1 MEVRTPAPAMSL
13 QRLALLIAVPLLLL
27 AAVHVLSQ
35 QYGTAMPAQVLRM
48 TEARLLSGDAL
59 DPAQVPG
66 ALLERAPS
74 ASAATDSAATAAPG
88 STSPSISTPTSTSL
102 ATQTPKGTATTTDHA
117 IAPPLSPEIGF
128 TQVRPR
134 EPTRVTTGRVV
145 PLPVQILDTDAPGP
159 LWFALDFKLDAPA
172 VMPYW
177 LIIQH
182 RPAASVY
189 LDGQLI
195 ANSSSGSGY
204 TAEDE
209 DDLAQRGLLL
219 AGRRLQVSI
228 PPALLPAGEHRLSL
242 RLARPGFEGAGLSA
256 PLLGPA
262 TQIRALQEGRRFWQ
276 VLRVTTALGGLVI
289 GAFML
294 MVWLALR
301 QEWLYGVTGL
311 FCLCTALLLSP
322 YLLNGAL
329 FPAPWWRVT
338 LDLADVVSKALML
351 FLVARLAGL
360 SARWPEKMAA
370 AYLVLGCVIDGA
382 AAFLGW
388 SWTDFYHPWPW
399 WALGSR
405 VVVLAAAAGLA
416 ARAALATPRRAH
428 LIGAWAVA
436 LSGWVWLY
444 VSWFALV
451 LSQQMSV
458 VDINV
463 IGHGVLIAI
472 AGVALQRRFVG
483 SLKDEAL
490 ARVRLQQA
498 LDERTRELQD
508 RWEDLQDSERQRT
521 AAQER
526 ERLLQEMHD
535 GLGSQLVTA
544 RLCAERGVSSQ
555 SLVGLLDDCI
565 REMRLTVDA
574 LAVTDG
580 DMTLL
585 LANLRHR
592 MAPRLQDAG
601 LDLDW
606 QLSDV
611 PLLPTLR
618 GTGGRELI
626 RIVQEAL
633 SNIIH
638 HAGATRVRFS
648 TRVDEARGQV
658 LLSIVDDGRG
668 FAADARPGNGL
679 RGMRRRAERIHAH
692 IDWRPPEDAPVER
705 GTELL
710 LRLPLRAPH

>member
-1 MEVRTPAPAMSL
+1 MRRIALIVALP
-13 QRLALLIAVPLLLL
+13 LALLG
-27 AAVHVLSQ
+27 AVHLLSQ
-35 QYGTAMPAQVLRM
+35 QYGTAMPSQVLRM
-48 TEARLLSGDAL
+48 TEARQLQGDAH

-66 ALLERAPS
+66 ALP
-74 ASAATDSAATAAPG
+74 TAG
-88 STSPSISTPTSTSL
+88 
-102 ATQTPKGTATTTDHA
+102 
-117 IAPPLSPEIGF
+117 PP
-128 TQVRPR
+128 V
-134 EPTRVTTGRVV
+134 GRSVE
-145 PLPVQILDTDAPGP
+145 LPVQIHETDAPGAI
-159 LWFALDFKLDAPA
+159 WFALDFRLAQHA
-172 VMPYW
+172 ESPYW
-177 LIIQH
+177 LVIQH

-195 ANSSSGSGY
+195 ANSGPGNGSV
-204 TAEDE
+204 AEDE

-228 PPALLPAGEHRLSL
+228 PPSLLPAGEHRISL

-262 TQIRALQEGRRFWQ
+262 EQIRALQEGRRFWQ
-276 VLRVTTALGGLVI
+276 VLRVTTALAGLVI

-338 LDLADVVSKALML
+338 LDLADVVSKAGLL
-351 FLVARLAGL
+351 FLVARLSGL
-360 SARWPEKMAA
+360 PARWPEKMAV
-370 AYLVLGCVIDGA
+370 AYLVLGCVIDGI

-388 SWTDFYHPWPW
+388 SWTDFHHPWPW

-405 VVVLAAAAGLA
+405 AVVLTAAAVLA
-416 ARAALATPRRAH
+416 ARAAFATRRRAH
-428 LIGAWAVA
+428 LVAACAVA

-444 VSWFALV
+444 VSGFALV
-451 LSQQMSV
+451 LSRQMSV

-463 IGHGVLIAI
+463 VGHGVLIAM

-483 SLKDEAL
+483 SLRDQAQ
-490 ARVRLQQA
+490 ARVRLEQA
-498 LDERTRELQD
+498 LDARTRELQD

-544 RLCAERGVSSQ
+544 RLCAERGVTSQ

-580 DMTLL
+580 DLTLL

-592 MAPRLQDAG
+592 MGPRLQDAG
-601 LDLDW
+601 LELDW

-658 LLSIVDDGRG
+658 LLSIVDNGCGLAVDLRQ
-668 FAADARPGNGL
+668 GNGL
-679 RGMRRRAERIHAH
+679 RGMRRRAERISAQ
-692 IDWRPPEDAPVER
+692 IEWRLPEDAPVEG

-710 LRLPLRAPH
+710 LRLPMHAPA

>member
-1 MEVRTPAPAMSL
+1 MEGRPAVATVSIR
-13 QRLALLIAVPLLLL
+13 RLVLLVALPLLTLW
-27 AAVHVLSQ
+27 AVHLFSQ
-35 QYGTAMPAQVLRM
+35 HYGTAMPPQVLRL
-48 TEARLLSGDAL
+48 TEARLLPGDAL
-59 DPAQVPG
+59 DPAQIRG
-66 ALLERAPS
+66 ALPDPRVKTGPRADPGVAGRPPEAAASSIVSRPLDPTATPTPMPS
-74 ASAATDSAATAAPG
+74 TRPTTPTVSLAPG
-88 STSPSISTPTSTSL
+88 
-102 ATQTPKGTATTTDHA
+102 H
-117 IAPPLSPEIGF
+117 
-128 TQVRPR
+128 
-134 EPTRVTTGRVV
+134 VV
-145 PLPVQILDTDAPGP
+145 ALPVQIHDTDAPGP
-159 LWFALDFKLDAPA
+159 LWFALDFRLEQAA
-172 VMPYW
+172 EVPYW
-177 LIIQH
+177 LVIQH
-182 RPAASVY
+182 RPAATVY

-195 ANSSSGSGY
+195 ATSSRGIGY
-204 TAEDE
+204 AAEDE

-219 AGRRLQVSI
+219 AGRRLQVSM
-228 PPALLPAGEHRLSL
+228 PPAMLAAGDHRLSL

-256 PLLGPA
+256 PLIGPA
-262 TQIRALQEGRRFWQ
+262 EQIRSLQEGRRFWQ
-276 VLRVTTALGGLVI
+276 VIRVTTALAGLVI

-311 FCLCTALLLSP
+311 FCFCTALLLSP

-338 LDLADVVSKALML
+338 LDLADVLSKAGLL
-351 FLVARLAGL
+351 FLVARLSGIG
-360 SARWPEKMAA
+360 SRWPEKMAL
-370 AYLVLGCVIDGA
+370 AYLVLGTVIDGA

-388 SWTDFYHPWPW
+388 SWTDFHHPWPW

-405 VVVLAAAAGLA
+405 LVVLLAAAALA
-416 ARAALATPRRAH
+416 TRAALMTGRLAH
-428 LIGAWAVA
+428 LIGACAVA

-451 LSQQMSV
+451 LSRQMSV

-463 IGHGVLIAI
+463 VGHGVLIAI

-483 SLKDEAL
+483 SLRDEAM
-490 ARVRLQQA
+490 ARVRLEQA
-498 LDERTRELQD
+498 LDARTRELQD
-508 RWEDLQDSERQRT
+508 RWEDLQDSERQRS

-544 RLCAERGVSSQ
+544 RLCAERGVPSQ
-555 SLVGLLDDCI
+555 SLVDQLDECI

-580 DMTLL
+580 DLTLL

-592 MAPRLQDAG
+592 MGPRLQDAG
-601 LDLDW
+601 LELDW
-606 QLSDV
+606 QLTDV

-658 LLSIVDDGRG
+658 LLSIIDNGRG
-668 FAADARPGNGL
+668 MAADLRQGNGL
-679 RGMRRRAERIHAH
+679 RGMRRRAERISAQ
-692 IDWRPPEDAPVER
+692 IDWRAPEDAPVEG

-710 LRLPLRAPH
+710 LCLPLRAPT

>member
-1 MEVRTPAPAMSL
+1 MEVRPAAAMVSIR
-13 QRLALLIAVPLLLL
+13 RLALLVALPLLMLGV
-27 AAVHVLSQ
+27 VHLFSQ
-35 QYGTAMPAQVLRM
+35 QYGTATPPQVLRL
-48 TEARLLSGDAL
+48 TEARLLPGDAL
-59 DPAQVPG
+59 DPAQIPG
-66 ALLERAPS
+66 ALPDARSGARLRTGP
-74 ASAATDSAATAAPG
+74 ASADSAA
-88 STSPSISTPTSTSL
+88 SSVVSR
-102 ATQTPKGTATTTDHA
+102 
-117 IAPPLSPEIGF
+117 PLSP
-128 TQVRPR
+128 TAT
-134 EPTRVTTGRVV
+134 PTPMPSTMPTTPAVPLAPGHVV
-145 PLPVQILDTDAPGP
+145 ALPVQIHDTDAPGP
-159 LWFALDFKLDAPA
+159 LWLALDFHLDRSAEA
-172 VMPYW
+172 PYW
-177 LIIQH
+177 LVIQH
-182 RPAASVY
+182 RPAATVY

-195 ANSSSGSGY
+195 ATSSPGSGY
-204 TAEDE
+204 ASEDE

-228 PPALLPAGEHRLSL
+228 PPAMLPAGEHRLSL

-256 PLLGPA
+256 PLLGPSA
-262 TQIRALQEGRRFWQ
+262 QIRALQEGRRFWQ
-276 VLRVTTALGGLVI
+276 VIRVTTALAGIVI

-338 LDLADVVSKALML
+338 LDLADVLSKAGLL
-351 FLVARLAGL
+351 FLVARLSGIG
-360 SARWPEKMAA
+360 ARWPEKMAM
-370 AYLVLGCVIDGA
+370 AYLVLGTVIDGA

-388 SWTDFYHPWPW
+388 SWTDFHHPWPW

-405 VVVLAAAAGLA
+405 AVVLGAAAVLA
-416 ARAALATPRRAH
+416 ARAALATPRYAH
-428 LIGAWAVA
+428 LVGACAVA
-436 LSGWVWLY
+436 LSAWVWLY

-451 LSQQMSV
+451 LSKQMSV

-463 IGHGVLIAI
+463 VGHAVLIAI

-483 SLKDEAL
+483 SLRDEAM
-490 ARVRLQQA
+490 ARIRLEQA
-498 LDERTRELQD
+498 LDARTRELQD

-544 RLCAERGVSSQ
+544 RLCAERGVTSQ
-555 SLVGLLDDCI
+555 SLVGLLDECI

-580 DMTLL
+580 DLTLL

-601 LDLDW
+601 LELDW
-606 QLSDV
+606 QLTDI

-633 SNIIH
+633 SNVIH

-658 LLSIVDDGRG
+658 LLSIVDNGRG
-668 FAADARPGNGL
+668 MAADLRQGNGL
-679 RGMRRRAERIHAH
+679 RGMRRRAERISAD
-692 IDWRPPEDAPVER
+692 IDWRASEEAPVEG

-710 LRLPLRAPH
+710 LWLPLHVDP

>member
-1 MEVRTPAPAMSL
+1 MAVFTRTMDVRLAAPAMSMR
-13 QRLALLIAVPLLLL
+13 RLVLLVALPLLLL
-27 AAVHVLSQ
+27 AATHVLSQ
-35 QYGTAMPAQVLRM
+35 QYGTAMPPQVLRL
-48 TEARLLSGDAL
+48 TEARLLPGDAR

-66 ALLERAPS
+66 ALPRSRLPEPS
-74 ASAATDSAATAAPG
+74 AVVSRPLGPTVTPTPMPSTAPTTPVVPLAPG
-88 STSPSISTPTSTSL
+88 
-102 ATQTPKGTATTTDHA
+102 H
-117 IAPPLSPEIGF
+117 
-128 TQVRPR
+128 
-134 EPTRVTTGRVV
+134 VV
-145 PLPVQILDTDAPGP
+145 ALPVQIHETDAPGP
-159 LWFALDFKLDAPA
+159 LWFALDFRLPEAA
-172 VMPYW
+172 QAPYW
-177 LIIQH
+177 LVIQH

-195 ANSSSGSGY
+195 AHSGPGAGFA
-204 TAEDE
+204 AEDE

-228 PPALLPAGEHRLSL
+228 PPALLPAGDHRLSL

-256 PLLGPA
+256 PLIGPA
-262 TQIRALQEGRRFWQ
+262 AQIRMLQEGRRFWQ
-276 VLRVTTALGGLVI
+276 VLRVTTALAGLVI

-301 QEWLYGVTGL
+301 QEWLYGVTGV

-329 FPAPWWRVT
+329 FPPPWWRVT
-338 LDLADVVSKALML
+338 LDLADVLSKALLL
-351 FLVARLAGL
+351 FLVARLSGL
-360 SARWPEKMAA
+360 PARWAEKMAA
-370 AYLVLGCVIDGA
+370 AYLGLGAVIDGA

-388 SWTDFYHPWPW
+388 SWTDFHHPWPW

-405 VVVLAAAAGLA
+405 TVVLAAAAWLA
-416 ARAALATPRRAH
+416 ARAALGSSRRAP
-428 LIGAWAVA
+428 LAGACAVL

-451 LSQQMSV
+451 RSEQMSV

-463 IGHGVLIAI
+463 VGHGVLIAM

-483 SLKDEAL
+483 SLRDQAL
-490 ARVRLQQA
+490 ARVRLEQA
-498 LDERTRELQD
+498 LDERTRELRD

-544 RLCAERGVSSQ
+544 RLCADRGVPSQ
-555 SLVGLLDDCI
+555 TLVGLLDDCI

-580 DMTLL
+580 DLTLL

-601 LDLDW
+601 LELDW
-606 QLSDV
+606 QLTDV

-648 TRVDEARGQV
+648 TRVDEAQGQV
-658 LLSIVDDGRG
+658 LLSIVDNGRG
-668 FAADARPGNGL
+668 MAADLRQGNGL
-679 RGMRRRAERIHAH
+679 RGMRRRAERISAA
-692 IDWRPPEDAPVER
+692 IDWRAPEEVAVEG

-710 LRLPLRAPH
+710 LRLPLRLDP

>member
-1 MEVRTPAPAMSL
+1 MAVFTRTMDVRLAAPAMSMR
-13 QRLALLIAVPLLLL
+13 RLVLLVALPLLML
-27 AAVHVLSQ
+27 AAIHVVSQ
-35 QYGTAMPAQVLRM
+35 QYGTAMPPQVLRL
-48 TEARLLSGDAL
+48 TEARLLPGDAR

-66 ALLERAPS
+66 ALPQGRLPEPS
-74 ASAATDSAATAAPG
+74 AVVSRPLGPTA
-88 STSPSISTPTSTSL
+88 TPTPMPLT
-102 ATQTPKGTATTTDHA
+102 APTTPAV
-117 IAPPLSPEIGF
+117 PLVPGH
-128 TQVRPR
+128 
-134 EPTRVTTGRVV
+134 VV
-145 PLPVQILDTDAPGP
+145 ALPVQIHETDAPGP
-159 LWFALDFKLDAPA
+159 LWFALDFHLPHAA
-172 VMPYW
+172 QAPYW
-177 LIIQH
+177 LVIQH
-182 RPAASVY
+182 RPAATVY

-195 ANSSSGSGY
+195 ANSGPGAGY
-204 TAEDE
+204 AAEDE

-228 PPALLPAGEHRLSL
+228 PPALLAAGDHRLSL
-242 RLARPGFEGAGLSA
+242 RLTRPGFEGAGLSA
-256 PLLGPA
+256 PLLGPSA
-262 TQIRALQEGRRFWQ
+262 QVRALQEGRRFWQ
-276 VLRVTTALGGLVI
+276 MLRVTTALAGLVI

-301 QEWLYGVTGL
+301 QEWLYGVTGV

-329 FPAPWWRVT
+329 FPAPWWRVA
-338 LDLADVVSKALML
+338 LDLADVLSKALLL
-351 FLVARLAGL
+351 FLVARLSGL
-360 SARWPEKMAA
+360 ALRWPEKMAA
-370 AYLVLGCVIDGA
+370 AYLGLGLVIDGA

-388 SWTDFYHPWPW
+388 SWTDFHHPWPW

-405 VVVLAAAAGLA
+405 AVVLAAAAGLA
-416 ARAALATPRRAH
+416 ARAALGSSRRAH
-428 LIGAWAVA
+428 LAGACAVA

-451 LSQQMSV
+451 RSEQMSV

-463 IGHGVLIAI
+463 VGHGVLIAM

-483 SLKDEAL
+483 SLRDQAL
-490 ARVRLQQA
+490 ARVRLEQA
-498 LDERTRELQD
+498 LDARTRELQD

-544 RLCAERGVSSQ
+544 RLCADRGVPSQ
-555 SLVGLLDDCI
+555 TMVSLLDDCI

-580 DMTLL
+580 DLTLL

-592 MAPRLQDAG
+592 MAPRLQQAG
-601 LDLDW
+601 LELDW

-611 PLLPTLR
+611 PLLPTLQ

-648 TRVDEARGQV
+648 TRIDEARGQV
-658 LLSIVDDGRG
+658 LLSIVDNGRG
-668 FAADARPGNGL
+668 LAADLRQGNGL
-679 RGMRRRAERIHAH
+679 RGMRRRAERIAAH
-692 IDWRPPEDAPVER
+692 IEWRVPEEAAVEGG

-710 LRLPLRAPH
+710 LCLPLRAPA

>member
-1 MEVRTPAPAMSL
+1 MEARPATSAISIR
-13 QRLALLIAVPLLLL
+13 RLALLVVLPLLLL
-27 AAVHVLSQ
+27 GAVHLFSQ
-35 QYGTAMPAQVLRM
+35 QYGTAMPPQVLRLA
-48 TEARLLSGDAL
+48 EARLLPGDAL
-59 DPAQVPG
+59 DPAQIPG
-66 ALLERAPS
+66 ALLDPQVPALA
-74 ASAATDSAATAAPG
+74 ASAIVSRPLEATA
-88 STSPSISTPTSTSL
+88 TPTPMPATAPTTPITSL
-102 ATQTPKGTATTTDHA
+102 APGH
-117 IAPPLSPEIGF
+117 
-128 TQVRPR
+128 
-134 EPTRVTTGRVV
+134 VV
-145 PLPVQILDTDAPGP
+145 ALPVQIHDTDAPGP
-159 LWFALDFKLDAPA
+159 LWFALDFRLDRPA
-172 VMPYW
+172 QVPYW
-177 LIIQH
+177 LVIQH
-182 RPAASVY
+182 RPAASIY

-195 ANSSSGSGY
+195 ATSGPGVGY
-204 TAEDE
+204 VSEDE

-228 PPALLPAGEHRLSL
+228 PPALLPAGPHRLSL

-262 TQIRALQEGRRFWQ
+262 SQIRALQEGRRFWQ
-276 VLRVTTALGGLVI
+276 VARVTTTLAGLVI

-301 QEWLYGVTGL
+301 QEWLYGVTGV

-329 FPAPWWRVT
+329 FPAPWWRVA
-338 LDLADVVSKALML
+338 LDVADVLSKALLL
-351 FLVARLAGL
+351 FLVARLSGLAAGW
-360 SARWPEKMAA
+360 AERMAA
-370 AYLVLGCVIDGA
+370 AYLGLGLVIDA
-382 AAFLGW
+382 AAAMLGW
-388 SWTDFYHPWPW
+388 SWTDFHHPWPW

-405 VVVLAAAAGLA
+405 LVVLVAAAALA
-416 ARAALATPRRAH
+416 ARAALASGRRAH
-428 LIGAWAVA
+428 LAAACAVA

-444 VSWFALV
+444 VSAFALV
-451 LSQQMSV
+451 MSRQMSV

-463 IGHGVLIAI
+463 VGHAVLIAI

-483 SLKDEAL
+483 SLRDQAM
-490 ARVRLQQA
+490 ARVRLEQA
-498 LDERTRELQD
+498 LDARTRELQD
-508 RWEDLQDSERQRT
+508 RWEDLQDSERQRS

-544 RLCAERGVSSQ
+544 RLCAERGVPSQ
-555 SLVGLLDDCI
+555 ALVGQLDECI

-580 DMTLL
+580 DLTLL

-601 LDLDW
+601 LELDW
-606 QLSDV
+606 QLTDV

-648 TRVDEARGQV
+648 TRVDAARGQV
-658 LLSIVDDGRG
+658 LLSIVDNGRG
-668 FAADARPGNGL
+668 MAVDLRQGNGL
-679 RGMRRRAERIHAH
+679 RGMRRRAERIRAA
-692 IDWRPPEDAPVER
+692 IDWRPPEDAAVEG

-710 LRLPLRAPH
+710 LRLPLHADA

>member
-1 MEVRTPAPAMSL
+1 MR
-13 QRLALLIAVPLLLL
+13 RLALIVALPLLLLIAVHL
-27 AAVHVLSQ
+27 LSQ
-35 QYGTAMPAQVLRM
+35 RYGTAMPSQVLRM
-48 TEARLLSGDAL
+48 TEARLLQGDAH
-59 DPAQVPG
+59 DPAQVLG
-66 ALLERAPS
+66 ALP
-74 ASAATDSAATAAPG
+74 TAG
-88 STSPSISTPTSTSL
+88 
-102 ATQTPKGTATTTDHA
+102 
-117 IAPPLSPEIGF
+117 PPVGQPVE
-128 TQVRPR
+128 
-134 EPTRVTTGRVV
+134 
-145 PLPVQILDTDAPGP
+145 LPVQIHETDAPGA
-159 LWFALDFKLDAPA
+159 LWFALDFRLAQHA
-172 VMPYW
+172 ESPYW
-177 LIIQH
+177 LVIQH

-195 ANSSSGSGY
+195 ANSGPGNGSV
-204 TAEDE
+204 AEDE

-228 PPALLPAGEHRLSL
+228 PPSLLPAGEHRISL

-262 TQIRALQEGRRFWQ
+262 GQIRALQEGRRFWQ
-276 VLRVTTALGGLVI
+276 VLRVTTALAGLVI
-289 GAFML
+289 GLFML

-338 LDLADVVSKALML
+338 LDLADVVSKAGLL
-351 FLVARLAGL
+351 FLVARL
-360 SARWPEKMAA
+360 SEIPARWAEKMAVT
-370 AYLVLGCVIDGA
+370 YLVLGCVIDGT

-388 SWTDFYHPWPW
+388 SWTDFHHPWPW

-405 VVVLAAAAGLA
+405 TVVLAAAAVLA

-428 LIGAWAVA
+428 LVAACAVA

-451 LSQQMSV
+451 LSRQMTV

-463 IGHGVLIAI
+463 VGHGVLITM

-483 SLKDEAL
+483 SLRDEAM
-490 ARVRLQQA
+490 ARVRLEQA
-498 LDERTRELQD
+498 LDARTRELQD

-544 RLCAERGVSSQ
+544 RLCAERGVTSQ

-580 DMTLL
+580 DLTLL

-601 LDLDW
+601 LELDW

-658 LLSIVDDGRG
+658 LLSIVDNGRG
-668 FAADARPGNGL
+668 LAADLRQGNGL
-679 RGMRRRAERIHAH
+679 RSMRRRAERISAH
-692 IDWRPPEDAPVER
+692 IEWRIPEDAPVEG

-710 LRLPLRAPH
+710 LRLPLDAPA

>member
-1 MEVRTPAPAMSL
+1 MSMR
-13 QRLALLIAVPLLLL
+13 RLALVIALPLLMLG
-27 AAVHVLSQ
+27 AVHLFSQ
-35 QYGTAMPAQVLRM
+35 QYGTAMPPQVLRL
-48 TEARLLSGDAL
+48 TEARLLPGDAL
-59 DPAQVPG
+59 DPAQIRG
-66 ALLERAPS
+66 ALPDPRVKIGPS
-74 ASAATDSAATAAPG
+74 ADPGVAGRPPEAAASSVVSRPLNPTATPTPMPSTRPTTPTVSLAPG
-88 STSPSISTPTSTSL
+88 
-102 ATQTPKGTATTTDHA
+102 H
-117 IAPPLSPEIGF
+117 
-128 TQVRPR
+128 
-134 EPTRVTTGRVV
+134 VV
-145 PLPVQILDTDAPGP
+145 ALPVQIHDTDAPGP
-159 LWFALDFKLDAPA
+159 LWFALDFRLEQAA
-172 VMPYW
+172 EVPYW
-177 LIIQH
+177 LVIQH
-182 RPAASVY
+182 RPAATVY

-195 ANSSSGSGY
+195 ATSSRGVGY
-204 TAEDE
+204 AAEDE

-228 PPALLPAGEHRLSL
+228 PPAMLAAGDHRLSL

-256 PLLGPA
+256 PLIGPA
-262 TQIRALQEGRRFWQ
+262 EQIRSLQEGRRFWQ
-276 VLRVTTALGGLVI
+276 VIRVTTALAGLVI

-311 FCLCTALLLSP
+311 FCFCTALLLSP

-338 LDLADVVSKALML
+338 LDMADVLSKAGLL
-351 FLVARLAGL
+351 FLVARLSGIG
-360 SARWPEKMAA
+360 ARWPEKMAL
-370 AYLVLGCVIDGA
+370 AYLVLGTVIDGA

-388 SWTDFYHPWPW
+388 SWTDFHHPWPW

-405 VVVLAAAAGLA
+405 LVVLLAAAALA
-416 ARAALATPRRAH
+416 TRAALMTGRLAH
-428 LIGAWAVA
+428 LVGACAVA

-451 LSQQMSV
+451 LSRQMSV

-463 IGHGVLIAI
+463 VGHGVLIAI

-483 SLKDEAL
+483 SLRDEAM
-490 ARVRLQQA
+490 ARVRLEQA
-498 LDERTRELQD
+498 LDARTRELQD
-508 RWEDLQDSERQRT
+508 RWEDLQDSERQRS

-544 RLCAERGVSSQ
+544 RLCAERGVPSQ
-555 SLVGLLDDCI
+555 SLVDQLDECI

-580 DMTLL
+580 DLTLL

-592 MAPRLQDAG
+592 MGPRLQDAG
-601 LDLDW
+601 LELDW
-606 QLSDV
+606 QLTDV

-648 TRVDEARGQV
+648 TRVDDARGQV
-658 LLSIVDDGRG
+658 LLSIIDNGRG
-668 FAADARPGNGL
+668 MAADLRQGNGL
-679 RGMRRRAERIHAH
+679 RGMRRRAERISAQ
-692 IDWRPPEDAPVER
+692 IDWRAPEDAPVEG

-710 LRLPLRAPH
+710 LCLPLRAPT

>member
-1 MEVRTPAPAMSL
+1 MR
-13 QRLALLIAVPLLLL
+13 RLALIVALPLLLLIAVHL
-27 AAVHVLSQ
+27 LSQ
-35 QYGTAMPAQVLRM
+35 QYGTAMPSQVLRM
-48 TEARLLSGDAL
+48 TEARLLQGDAH
-59 DPAQVPG
+59 DPAQVLG
-66 ALLERAPS
+66 ALP
-74 ASAATDSAATAAPG
+74 TAG
-88 STSPSISTPTSTSL
+88 
-102 ATQTPKGTATTTDHA
+102 
-117 IAPPLSPEIGF
+117 PPVGQPVE
-128 TQVRPR
+128 
-134 EPTRVTTGRVV
+134 
-145 PLPVQILDTDAPGP
+145 LPVQIHETDAPGA
-159 LWFALDFKLDAPA
+159 LWFALDFRLAQHA
-172 VMPYW
+172 ESPYW
-177 LIIQH
+177 LVIQH

-195 ANSSSGSGY
+195 ANSGPGNGSV
-204 TAEDE
+204 AEDE

-228 PPALLPAGEHRLSL
+228 PPSLLPAGEHRISL

-262 TQIRALQEGRRFWQ
+262 GQIRALQEGRRFWQ
-276 VLRVTTALGGLVI
+276 VLRVTTALAGLVI
-289 GAFML
+289 GLFML

-338 LDLADVVSKALML
+338 LDLADVVSKAGLL
-351 FLVARLAGL
+351 FLVARL
-360 SARWPEKMAA
+360 SEIPARWAEKMAVT
-370 AYLVLGCVIDGA
+370 YLVLGCVIDGT

-388 SWTDFYHPWPW
+388 SWTDFHHPWPW

-405 VVVLAAAAGLA
+405 TVVLAAAAVLA

-428 LIGAWAVA
+428 LVAACAVA

-451 LSQQMSV
+451 LSRQMSV

-463 IGHGVLIAI
+463 VGHGVLITM

-483 SLKDEAL
+483 SLRDEAM
-490 ARVRLQQA
+490 ARVRLEQA
-498 LDERTRELQD
+498 LDARTRELQD

-544 RLCAERGVSSQ
+544 RLCAERGVTSQ

-580 DMTLL
+580 DLTLL

-601 LDLDW
+601 LELDW

-658 LLSIVDDGRG
+658 LLSIVDNGRG
-668 FAADARPGNGL
+668 LAADLRQGNGL
-679 RGMRRRAERIHAH
+679 RGMRRRAERISAQ
-692 IDWRPPEDAPVER
+692 IEWRIPEDAPVEG

-710 LRLPLRAPH
+710 LRLPLDAPA

>member
-1 MEVRTPAPAMSL
+1 MR
-13 QRLALLIAVPLLLL
+13 RLALVIALPLLMLG
-27 AAVHVLSQ
+27 AVHLFSQ
-35 QYGTAMPAQVLRM
+35 QYGTAMPPQVLRL
-48 TEARLLSGDAL
+48 TEARLLPGDAL
-59 DPAQVPG
+59 DPAQIRG
-66 ALLERAPS
+66 ALPDPRVKIGPS
-74 ASAATDSAATAAPG
+74 ADPGVAGRPPEAAASSVVSRPLNPTATPTPMPSTRPTTPTVSLAPG
-88 STSPSISTPTSTSL
+88 
-102 ATQTPKGTATTTDHA
+102 H
-117 IAPPLSPEIGF
+117 
-128 TQVRPR
+128 
-134 EPTRVTTGRVV
+134 VV
-145 PLPVQILDTDAPGP
+145 ALPVQIHDTDAPGP
-159 LWFALDFKLDAPA
+159 LWFALDFRLEQAA
-172 VMPYW
+172 EVPYW
-177 LIIQH
+177 LVIQH
-182 RPAASVY
+182 RPAATVY

-195 ANSSSGSGY
+195 ATSSRGVGY
-204 TAEDE
+204 AAEDE

-228 PPALLPAGEHRLSL
+228 PPAMLAAGDHRLSL

-256 PLLGPA
+256 PLIGPA
-262 TQIRALQEGRRFWQ
+262 EQIRSLQEGRRFWQ
-276 VLRVTTALGGLVI
+276 VIRVTTALAGLVI

-311 FCLCTALLLSP
+311 FCFCTALLLSP

-338 LDLADVVSKALML
+338 LDMADVLSKAGLL
-351 FLVARLAGL
+351 FLVARLSGIG
-360 SARWPEKMAA
+360 ARWPEKMAL
-370 AYLVLGCVIDGA
+370 AYLVLGTVIDGA

-388 SWTDFYHPWPW
+388 SWTDFHHPWPW

-405 VVVLAAAAGLA
+405 LVVLLAAAALA
-416 ARAALATPRRAH
+416 TRAALMTGRLAH
-428 LIGAWAVA
+428 LVGACAVA

-451 LSQQMSV
+451 LSRQMSV

-463 IGHGVLIAI
+463 VGHGVLIAI

-483 SLKDEAL
+483 SLRDEAM
-490 ARVRLQQA
+490 ARVRLEQA
-498 LDERTRELQD
+498 LDARTRELQD
-508 RWEDLQDSERQRT
+508 RWEDLQDSERQRS

-544 RLCAERGVSSQ
+544 RLCAERGVPSQ
-555 SLVGLLDDCI
+555 SLVDQLDECI

-580 DMTLL
+580 DLTLL

-592 MAPRLQDAG
+592 MGPRLQDAG
-601 LDLDW
+601 LELDW
-606 QLSDV
+606 QLTDV

-648 TRVDEARGQV
+648 TRVDDARGQV
-658 LLSIVDDGRG
+658 LLSIIDNGRG
-668 FAADARPGNGL
+668 MAADLRQGNGL
-679 RGMRRRAERIHAH
+679 RGMRRRAERISAQ
-692 IDWRPPEDAPVER
+692 IDWRAPEDAPVEG

-710 LRLPLRAPH
+710 LCLPLRAPT

>member
-1 MEVRTPAPAMSL
+1 MRSIEDRVVLPGASL
-13 QRLALLIAVPLLLL
+13 RWMALLIALPLLLL
-27 AAVHVLSQ
+27 GAVHLFSL
-35 QYGTAMPAQVLRM
+35 QYGTSLPPRVQRLAQ
-48 TEARLLSGDAL
+48 ANLL
-59 DPAQVPG
+59 PG
-66 ALLERAPS
+66 AVAPP
-74 ASAATDSAATAAPG
+74 ATAA
-88 STSPSISTPTSTSL
+88 STP
-102 ATQTPKGTATTTDHA
+102 AGVP
-117 IAPPLSPEIGF
+117 
-128 TQVRPR
+128 
-134 EPTRVTTGRVV
+134 VV
-145 PLPVQILDTDAPGP
+145 LPVQIRDTDMPGP
-159 LWFALDFKLDAPA
+159 LWFTVDFRLEAAAD
-172 VMPYW
+172 VPYW
-177 LIIQH
+177 LIVQH
-182 RPAASVY
+182 RPAAAIY

-195 ANSSSGSGY
+195 ANSGPGGGY
-204 TAEDE
+204 AAEDE
-209 DDLAQRGLLL
+209 GDLAERGLLL

-228 PPALLPAGEHRLSL
+228 PPSLLQAGDHRLSL

-262 TQIRALQEGRRFWQ
+262 AQIRALQEGRRFWQ
-276 VLRVTTALGGLVI
+276 VLRVTTALAGLVI

-311 FCLCTALLLSP
+311 FCVCTALLLSP

-338 LDLADVVSKALML
+338 LDLADVLSKALLL
-351 FLVARLAGL
+351 FLVARLSGL
-360 SARWPEKMAA
+360 RARWPEKMAA
-370 AYLVLGCVIDGA
+370 AYLGMAVVIDGA
-382 AAFLGW
+382 AAVLGW
-388 SWTDFYHPWPW
+388 SWTDFRHPWPW

-405 VVVLAAAAGLA
+405 AVVLGLA
-416 ARAALATPRRAH
+416 AVLAVRAALATRRRAH
-428 LIGAWAVA
+428 LVGACAVA

-451 LSQQMSV
+451 VSQQMSV

-463 IGHGVLIAI
+463 IGHAVLIAM

-483 SLKDEAL
+483 SLRDQAM

-498 LDERTRELQD
+498 LDQRTLELQD

-544 RLCAERGVSSQ
+544 RLCAERGVPSS

-580 DMTLL
+580 DLTLL

-592 MAPRLQDAG
+592 MGPRLQDAG

-633 SNIIH
+633 SNVIH
-638 HAGATRVRFS
+638 HAGATRVRFA

-658 LLSIVDDGRG
+658 LLSIVDNGRG
-668 FAADARPGNGL
+668 LSADLRQGNGL
-679 RGMRRRAERIHAH
+679 RGMRRRAERIRAD
-692 IDWRPPEDAPVER
+692 IEWRAPEDAPLPG

-710 LRLPLRAPH
+710 LRLPLRAPG

>member
-1 MEVRTPAPAMSL
+1 MEGRPMAATVSIR
-13 QRLALLIAVPLLLL
+13 RLVLLVVLPLSTLW
-27 AAVHVLSQ
+27 AVHLFSQ
-35 QYGTAMPAQVLRM
+35 QYGTAMPAQVMRLA
-48 TEARLLSGDAL
+48 EARLLSGDAH

-66 ALLERAPS
+66 ALPAKAP
-74 ASAATDSAATAAPG
+74 AVDAAPM
-88 STSPSISTPTSTSL
+88 
-102 ATQTPKGTATTTDHA
+102 A
-117 IAPPLSPEIGF
+117 
-128 TQVRPR
+128 RP
-134 EPTRVTTGRVV
+134 VT
-145 PLPVQILDTDAPGP
+145 LPVQLHETDVPGG
-159 LWFALDFKLDAPA
+159 LWFALDFQLKESATA
-172 VMPYW
+172 PYW
-177 LIIQH
+177 LVIQH
-182 RPAASVY
+182 RPAATVY

-204 TAEDE
+204 APEDE

-228 PPALLPAGEHRLSL
+228 PPSMLPAGEHRLSL

-262 TQIRALQEGRRFWQ
+262 EQIRALQEGRRFWQ
-276 VLRVTTALGGLVI
+276 VLRVTTALAGLVI

-301 QEWLYGVTGL
+301 QEWLYGVAGL
-311 FCLCTALLLSP
+311 FCFCTALLLSP
-322 YLLNGAL
+322 YLLNGAF
-329 FPAPWWRVT
+329 FPAPWWRMT
-338 LDLADVVSKALML
+338 LDLADVASKAGML
-351 FLVARLAGL
+351 FLVARLSGIA
-360 SARWPEKMAA
+360 ARWPEKMAL
-370 AYLVLGCVIDGA
+370 AYLVLGTVIDGA

-388 SWTDFYHPWPW
+388 SWTDFHHPWPW

-405 VVVLAAAAGLA
+405 LVVLAAATVLA
-416 ARAALATPRRAH
+416 ARAALATPRRAP
-428 LIGAWAVA
+428 LIGAFAVA
-436 LSGWVWLY
+436 LSAWVWLY

-451 LSQQMSV
+451 LSRQLSV

-463 IGHGVLIAI
+463 VGHGVLIAI

-483 SLKDEAL
+483 SLRDEAM
-490 ARVRLQQA
+490 ARIRLEQA
-498 LDERTRELQD
+498 LGARTRELED

-555 SLVGLLDDCI
+555 SLVGLLDECI

-580 DMTLL
+580 DLTLL

-601 LDLDW
+601 LELDW
-606 QLSDV
+606 QLTDI

-633 SNIIH
+633 SNVIH

-658 LLSIVDDGRG
+658 LLSIVDNGRG
-668 FAADARPGNGL
+668 MAADLRQGNGL
-679 RGMRRRAERIHAH
+679 RGMRRRAERISAD
-692 IDWRPPEDAPVER
+692 IAWRAPEEAPVEG

-710 LRLPLRAPH
+710 LSLPLRVDP

>member
-1 MEVRTPAPAMSL
+1 MAVFSRTMAAPPASSAAVMR
-13 QRLALLIAVPLLLL
+13 RLALLVALPLLLL
-27 AAVHVLSQ
+27 GGVHLFSQ
-35 QYGTAMPAQVLRM
+35 QYGTAMPPQVLRLA
-48 TEARLLSGDAL
+48 EARLLPGDAF
-59 DPAQVPG
+59 DPAQVRG
-66 ALLERAPS
+66 ALLDPAAPAPA
-74 ASAATDSAATAAPG
+74 ASALVSRPLEPTTTPTPMPATAPTTPSVSLAPG
-88 STSPSISTPTSTSL
+88 
-102 ATQTPKGTATTTDHA
+102 H
-117 IAPPLSPEIGF
+117 
-128 TQVRPR
+128 
-134 EPTRVTTGRVV
+134 VV
-145 PLPVQILDTDAPGP
+145 ALPVQIHDTDAPGP
-159 LWFALDFKLDAPA
+159 LWFALDFRLEAPA
-172 VMPYW
+172 RVPYW
-177 LIIQH
+177 LVIQH
-182 RPAASVY
+182 RPAATVY

-195 ANSSSGSGY
+195 ATSGPGVGY
-204 TAEDE
+204 VSEDE

-228 PPALLPAGEHRLSL
+228 PPALLPAGDHRLSL

-262 TQIRALQEGRRFWQ
+262 AQIRALQEGRRFWQ
-276 VLRVTTALGGLVI
+276 VARVTTALAGLVI
-289 GAFML
+289 GTFML

-301 QEWLYGVTGL
+301 QEWLYGVTGV

-329 FPAPWWRVT
+329 FPAPWWRVA
-338 LDLADVVSKALML
+338 LDVADVLSKALLL
-351 FLVARLAGL
+351 FLVARLSGLAAGW
-360 SARWPEKMAA
+360 AERMAA
-370 AYLVLGCVIDGA
+370 AYLGLGIVIDGA
-382 AAFLGW
+382 AAVLGW
-388 SWTDFYHPWPW
+388 SWTDFHHPWPW

-405 VVVLAAAAGLA
+405 LAVLAAAAALA
-416 ARAALATPRRAH
+416 ARAALASGRRAH
-428 LIGAWAVA
+428 LAGACAVA
-436 LSGWVWLY
+436 LSAWVWLY
-444 VSWFALV
+444 VSAFALV
-451 LSQQMSV
+451 MSRQMSV

-463 IGHGVLIAI
+463 IGHAVLIAI

-483 SLKDEAL
+483 SLREEAL

-508 RWEDLQDSERQRT
+508 RWEDLQDSERQRS

-544 RLCAERGVSSQ
+544 RLCAERGVPSSSMVSQ
-555 SLVGLLDDCI
+555 LDDCI

-580 DMTLL
+580 DLTLL

-592 MAPRLQDAG
+592 MAPRLHDAG

-633 SNIIH
+633 SNVIH
-638 HAGATRVRFS
+638 HAGATRVRFA

-658 LLSIVDDGRG
+658 LLSIVDNGRG
-668 FAADARPGNGL
+668 LAADLRHGNGL
-679 RGMRRRAERIHAH
+679 RGMRRRAERIQAD
-692 IDWRPPEDAPVER
+692 IEWRAPEEAPLEG

-710 LRLPLRAPH
+710 LRLPLRVTP